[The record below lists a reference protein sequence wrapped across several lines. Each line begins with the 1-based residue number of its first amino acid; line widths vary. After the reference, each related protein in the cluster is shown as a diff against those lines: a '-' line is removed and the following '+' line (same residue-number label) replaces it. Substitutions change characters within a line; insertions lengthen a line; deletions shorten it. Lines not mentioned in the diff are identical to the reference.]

1 MHDTSWCADQ
11 ASGRKARSSPLPTSS
26 VASPFL
32 VPAPLGQ
39 NPATPPVPSS
49 SAGNFGTIFCDQ
61 ALQNDAHFGALT
73 CGVLATGPSALAIE
87 SCGMPSKRSVLEL
100 LNRAELLSFLDL
112 AGLSVIDRRKKELL
126 VDALSGSRRAR
137 LSDYLATFSR
147 ARLQGLC
154 RGVGV
159 DDSGREKAV
168 LIDRITGGKAPS
180 TLRGRAAE

>member
-1 MHDTSWCADQ
+1 MLPKPRAGRLGPRPCPRRQSLALSSFPHL
-11 ASGRKARSSPLPTSS
+11 SGKTRPPPDAVK
-26 VASPFL
+26 FC
-32 VPAPLGQ
+32 GQ
-39 NPATPPVPSS
+39 LWDDFFATKRYG
-49 SAGNFGTIFCDQ
+49 AAFT
-61 ALQNDAHFGALT
+61 LALT
-73 CGVLATGPSALAIE
+73 CGVATGPSALAIE

-147 ARLQGLC
+147 ARLQDLC